1 MITSKTAFII
11 IIAFLCIIVFPYY
24 IAILLINSDFLSS
37 IIPGWN
43 TNIVD
48 LRIVSNLIKFLVLS
62 IVSFYYWKLS
72 KNTENI
78 DLKKFT
84 IHLSLTLPAILA
96 GNFNVYKFVEMNL
109 YNPESFLSQ
118 IKMVIYINTFINI
131 LFFSGQILFWIF
143 YVKFQKKITFSA
155 IKKLNMN
162 PKEFTI
168 QRGITDNYPRKL
180 ILNQNEI
187 KFDSK
192 DLKNDSFITF
202 QKDEIAE
209 YHFGVNWMQYKFVFE
224 SIPWE
229 KVRFKSYLTYFAIYS
244 KDDAININ
252 CGHSYL
258 KDWNTNILHSVIKT
272 ILLRKKIEND

>member
-11 IIAFLCIIVFPYY
+11 FAFLCIIVFPYY

-43 TNIVD
+43 TNIVG
-48 LRIVSNLIKFLVLS
+48 LQIVSNLIKFLVLS

-155 IKKLNMN
+155 I
-162 PKEFTI
+162 
-168 QRGITDNYPRKL
+168 
-180 ILNQNEI
+180 NQNQ
-187 KFDSK
+187 
-192 DLKNDSFITF
+192 KN
-202 QKDEIAE
+202 
-209 YHFGVNWMQYKFVFE
+209 
-224 SIPWE
+224 
-229 KVRFKSYLTYFAIYS
+229 
-244 KDDAININ
+244 
-252 CGHSYL
+252 
-258 KDWNTNILHSVIKT
+258 
-272 ILLRKKIEND
+272 